1 VIGVALH
8 SETQEELVVYRQE
21 YGDHGLWVRP
31 KKMFLETVEVDG
43 QEVPRFHPL
52 ASMAE
57 SGPCAFKKGQVMAD
71 KEQLRAKCGGW
82 RQVYSERR
90 FGILLIILAV
100 LLAGSPVLFGFGLSA
115 GWFDGLMA
123 LVLLAAI
130 QSLCFER
137 RQRMFALL
145 LGIPTILI
153 FLGGHA
159 LSGTANHSVSFIGH
173 LCGVLFFFGSAGSI
187 VKSLFNSRL
196 LTFDSIFGAVCGYL
210 FLGLA
215 WAMSYSMI
223 EAFQPGSFQISESLR
238 ISGEHPQPCVLTYYS
253 FVTLTT
259 VGYGDVTPSSPT
271 TRPFAW
277 VEAIKG
283 QFYPAII
290 VAGLV
295 SMLVA
300 NTSQPQRHGRS
311 GGQDDP
317 A

>member
-1 VIGVALH
+1 
-8 SETQEELVVYRQE
+8 
-21 YGDHGLWVRP
+21 
-31 KKMFLETVEVDG
+31 
-43 QEVPRFHPL
+43 
-52 ASMAE
+52 MAGE
-57 SGPCAFKKGQVMAD
+57 A
-71 KEQLRAKCGGW
+71 QLRTKCGGW

-90 FGILLIILAV
+90 FGILLVILAV
-100 LLAGSPVLFGFGLSA
+100 LLAGSPVLFGFGLST

-153 FLGGHA
+153 CLGGHA
-159 LSGTANHSVSFIGH
+159 LSGTASLSVLFVGH
-173 LCGVLFFFGSAGSI
+173 LCGVLFFFGSAGLI
-187 VKSLFNSRL
+187 VKSLFNSRS

-215 WAMSYSMI
+215 WAMSCLMI
-223 EAFQPGSFQISESLR
+223 ETFQPGSFQISQSLR
-238 ISGEHPQPCVLTYYS
+238 TSGEQPQPHVLMYYS

-259 VGYGDVTPSSPT
+259 VGYGDVTPISPT
-271 TRPFAW
+271 TRTFAW
-277 VEAIKG
+277 IEAITG
-283 QFYPAII
+283 QFYLAII

-300 NTSQPQRHGRS
+300 KTNHPRRS
-311 GGQDDP
+311 EQDDP
-317 A
+317 G